1 LRKEFLVKKFIV
13 AMSILAASVVSASA
27 ADMAVRPS
35 KAVAVMA
42 DPAPSWTG
50 WYIGAQGGWSTG
62 HANHS
67 IITDGLGFLN
77 APFGPT
83 NIDGGNYGA
92 VLGYD
97 WQLSPVW
104 VFGLNTEINGGK
116 LKGTF
121 DNGIAQGFGPGG
133 DDIYQSEVNW
143 FGSTRVKLGAVIPGA
158 PQLMVYG
165 TAGLA
170 YADIKG
176 ANGDGLGGFSAL
188 DERQGS
194 GSKVDFG
201 YTVGGGLSWMIPGTR
216 LVLSGEGAFYDFGKT
231 RINTVTNTGD
241 AHVFDVD
248 TQFTSWRGILSYR
261 F

>member
-1 LRKEFLVKKFIV
+1 VRAGGFVKKLVV
-13 AMSILAASVVSASA
+13 AISILAAGIVSASA

-42 DPAPSWTG
+42 DPVPSWTG

-62 HANHS
+62 HANHT

-83 NIDGGNYGA
+83 DIDGGNYGA

-116 LKGTF
+116 LKGQF
-121 DNGIAQGFGPGG
+121 DNNPPGN
-133 DDIYQSEVNW
+133 DDLYNSEVNW
-143 FGSTRVKLGAVIPGA
+143 FGSTRVKFGAVIPSA
-158 PQLMVYG
+158 PQLMVYA
-165 TAGLA
+165 TAGVA

-176 ANGDGLGGFSAL
+176 ANGDGLNGTNQL
-188 DERQGS
+188 DVRQGS

-248 TQFTSWRGILSYR
+248 TQFTSWRGILAYR